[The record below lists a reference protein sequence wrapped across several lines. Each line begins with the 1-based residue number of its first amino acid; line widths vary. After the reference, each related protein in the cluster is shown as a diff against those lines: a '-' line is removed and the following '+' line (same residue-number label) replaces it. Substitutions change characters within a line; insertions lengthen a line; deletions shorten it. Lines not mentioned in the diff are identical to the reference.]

1 MKKVKL
7 GLGWDTRLDIDAS
20 VILCKKNGGV
30 VDSVSYLK
38 TKSSDSSVFH
48 SGDNRTG
55 RGDGDDEVIIMHL
68 DKIYSYVESIW
79 AVITIYSS
87 DK

>member
-7 GLGWDTRLDIDAS
+7 GLGWDTRVDIDAS
-20 VILCKKNGGV
+20 VIMLKRNGAL
-30 VDSVSYLK
+30 VDAVSYLK
-38 TKSSDSSVFH
+38 TKSNDSSVFH

-55 RGDGDDEVIIMHL
+55 DGAGDDEVIVMHL
-68 DKIYSYVESIW
+68 DKIYPYVESIW

-87 DK
+87 NK